1 MNDFAAIVIGGGRAG
16 EHCSGA
22 LPEGGLRVIYRS
34 AATSNGLH
42 SNDAVSRFH

>member
-42 SNDAVSRFH
+42 SNEYLLLF